1 MGFILRNLGI
11 LRQSQWSEHLPNRLI
26 IMNTKVAKHL
36 SIPENRI
43 NYSFYFLDN
52 FGYEF
57 VDYKKCYDAIAK
69 WSDNLDTSES
79 HFWWNTHLLSFKDDG
94 WKSLTDYHLQLNG
107 LLLLTRHTSNEHHNS
122 NISDQ
127 CHNRRRI
134 VVILKRYA
142 NTPKDTKGNKITE

>member
-1 MGFILRNLGI
+1 MLD
-11 LRQSQWSEHLPNRLI
+11 SQATSAAIYKQLFTGAEWDAIAFAMKDYGDFHGGMDETIANNVQAKISKIFELTANW

-79 HFWWNTHLLSFKDDG
+79 HF
-94 WKSLTDYHLQLNG
+94 
-107 LLLLTRHTSNEHHNS
+107 
-122 NISDQ
+122 
-127 CHNRRRI
+127 
-134 VVILKRYA
+134 
-142 NTPKDTKGNKITE
+142 

>member
-11 LRQSQWSEHLPNRLI
+11 LRQSQWSEHLSNRLI

-43 NYSFYFLDN
+43 NYSFHFLHN
-52 FGYEF
+52 FGSDF

-69 WSDNLDTSES
+69 WSDKLDTSES
-79 HFWWNTHLLSFKDDG
+79 HFWWNTHSLSFKDDG

-107 LLLLTRHTSNEHHNS
+107 LLSSTKQTLDEHN
-122 NISDQ
+122 
-127 CHNRRRI
+127 NRNLFDSGNNRGRTF
-134 VVILKRYA
+134 VIPKGYA
-142 NTPKDTKGNKITE
+142 NPS

>member
-1 MGFILRNLGI
+1 MLD
-11 LRQSQWSEHLPNRLI
+11 SQATSAAIYKQLFTGAEWDAITFAMKDYGDFHGGMDETIANNVQAKISKIFELTANW

-79 HFWWNTHLLSFKDDG
+79 HF
-94 WKSLTDYHLQLNG
+94 
-107 LLLLTRHTSNEHHNS
+107 
-122 NISDQ
+122 
-127 CHNRRRI
+127 
-134 VVILKRYA
+134 
-142 NTPKDTKGNKITE
+142 

>member
-1 MGFILRNLGI
+1 MLD
-11 LRQSQWSEHLPNRLI
+11 SQATSAAIYKQLFTGAEWDAIAFAMKDYGDFHGGMDETIANNVQAKISKIFELTANW

-79 HFWWNTHLLSFKDDG
+79 HYWWKQQPQLIRFK
-94 WKSLTDYHLQLNG
+94 LQN
-107 LLLLTRHTSNEHHNS
+107 
-122 NISDQ
+122 
-127 CHNRRRI
+127 
-134 VVILKRYA
+134 
-142 NTPKDTKGNKITE
+142 PKDLHRF

>member
-43 NYSFYFLDN
+43 NYSFHFLHN
-52 FGYEF
+52 FNDTF

-69 WSDNLDTSES
+69 WSDKLDTSES
-79 HFWWNTHLLSFKDDG
+79 HFWWNTHSLSFKDDG

-107 LLLLTRHTSNEHHNS
+107 LLSLTKQTSDEHN
-122 NISDQ
+122 
-127 CHNRRRI
+127 NRNLFDSGNNRGRTF
-134 VVILKRYA
+134 VIPKGYA
-142 NTPKDTKGNKITE
+142 NPS

>member
-1 MGFILRNLGI
+1 MLD
-11 LRQSQWSEHLPNRLI
+11 SQATSAAIYKQLFTGAEWDAIAFAMKDYGDFHGGMDETIANNVQAKISKIFELTANW

-79 HFWWNTHLLSFKDDG
+79 HYWWTQR
-94 WKSLTDYHLQLNG
+94 LQLIRFKLQHLEG
-107 LLLLTRHTSNEHHNS
+107 
-122 NISDQ
+122 I
-127 CHNRRRI
+127 CHS
-134 VVILKRYA
+134 
-142 NTPKDTKGNKITE
+142 